1 MTSTTSNVSRQTR
14 KKSKSK
20 NAPSLGRAH
29 IKSTFNNT
37 IITVTTPNGDTISF
51 GSGGKTQK
59 GARKSTAHAA
69 EEAAKFAG
77 AKAVDMGLNQIIVFL
92 KGPGSGRES
101 AVKGLYSA
109 GLKVLQIIEC
119 TPIPHNG
126 CRRRKKKRV

>member
-1 MTSTTSNVSRQTR
+1 MGQ
-14 KKSKSK
+14 
-20 NAPSLGRAH
+20 AH
-29 IKSTFNNT
+29 ITSTFNNT
-37 IITVTTPNGDTISF
+37 IITITTPGGDTVRC

-59 GARKSTAHAA
+59 GARKATAHAA

-77 AKAVDMGLNQIIVFL
+77 AKAVDLGMNQVVVFL

-101 AVKGLYSA
+101 AVKGLYTA

-119 TPIPHNG
+119 TPMPHNG